1 MREESIVQLQADP
14 VPPDMQEPLL
24 RKAAQVWAKNFG
36 RPRATGM
43 RRPRIDR
50 GVKRKR
56 VLRHV

>member
-1 MREESIVQLQADP
+1 MRGEDIVQLQADP
-14 VPPDMQEPLL
+14 IPPDMQGTLL
-24 RKAAQVWAKNFG
+24 HKASQVWAKNFG

-43 RRPRIDR
+43 RRPRMDR